1 MALSAGDKLYG
12 DKYTIEKEL
21 GRGRFSI
28 TYRVN
33 DHSDNRF
40 VIKTLDDLLIN
51 SLNPSEQDRLE
62 TKFFQEALKLTS
74 CNHPNIVKVRDS
86 FQQGSKSYIV
96 MDYIDGVS
104 LADRA
109 QKVLT
114 EQEALRYIQQVGE
127 ALMVA
132 HQQGVIHRDV
142 KPGNI
147 IERVREGKPE
157 AILIDFGL
165 ALFDHDKTVG
175 RTKEAS
181 AGFTA
186 IELYSRQ
193 AQKPGHYTDV
203 YSLAAT
209 LYALVTGKTPVS
221 AIKRKLDNER
231 LVPPQEINNQIS
243 KNLNRQIL
251 WGLELKPQKR
261 PQSIKEWLD
270 ALGIIIDKEHFPEGH
285 SSPVL
290 QRSLDKKIKL
300 WTLVAA
306 LITAVGVMLSG
317 IGELSGWFQPDSSPS
332 PSASPTNTQ

>member
-86 FQQGSKSYIV
+86 FQQGSK
-96 MDYIDGVS
+96 
-104 LADRA
+104 
-109 QKVLT
+109 
-114 EQEALRYIQQVGE
+114 
-127 ALMVA
+127 
-132 HQQGVIHRDV
+132 
-142 KPGNI
+142 
-147 IERVREGKPE
+147 
-157 AILIDFGL
+157 
-165 ALFDHDKTVG
+165 
-175 RTKEAS
+175 
-181 AGFTA
+181 
-186 IELYSRQ
+186 
-193 AQKPGHYTDV
+193 
-203 YSLAAT
+203 
-209 LYALVTGKTPVS
+209 
-221 AIKRKLDNER
+221 
-231 LVPPQEINNQIS
+231 
-243 KNLNRQIL
+243 
-251 WGLELKPQKR
+251 
-261 PQSIKEWLD
+261 KEWLD

>member
-28 TYRVN
+28 TYRIY
-33 DHSDNRF
+33 DQSGNRF

-51 SLNPSEQDRLE
+51 SLNPSECDRLE

-109 QKVLT
+109 QKVLS

-147 IERVREGKPE
+147 IERVREGKPK

-165 ALFDHDKTVG
+165 ALFDHDQTIG
-175 RTKEAS
+175 RTNEAS
-181 AGFTA
+181 AGFAA

-209 LYALVTGKTPVS
+209 LYALVTGKTPAS

-243 KNLNRQIL
+243 KNSDLA
-251 WGLELKPQKR
+251 P
-261 PQSIKEWLD
+261 
-270 ALGIIIDKEHFPEGH
+270 
-285 SSPVL
+285 
-290 QRSLDKKIKL
+290 KK
-300 WTLVAA
+300 
-306 LITAVGVMLSG
+306 AVG
-317 IGELSGWFQPDSSPS
+317 
-332 PSASPTNTQ
+332 